1 MLFNTADFGLFLVT
15 VLVIYWSLA
24 RYQAARLSFL
34 LAASYYFYA
43 FWNPWYLF
51 LLFGVTLIDFVAS
64 HLLEL
69 SERRWVKRTILF
81 GVVAANLGVLA
92 YWKYASFLLGN
103 LHGFFESMGF
113 SVPTQIDVVLP
124 VGISFFTFQG
134 LSYVVDVYRGD
145 ISAER
150 SFSRFALYIAF
161 FSQLVAGPI
170 VRAKDL
176 LHQFDKPMR
185 LTNTL
190 FGAGLFLILAG
201 LMKKAVF
208 SDFLAVNLIDR
219 VYDNPEMYGSWE
231 VLAAAYGYSLQ
242 IYGDFA
248 GYTDIAIGT
257 ALLLGFKLPDNFN
270 LPYRADSFRG
280 FWHRWHISLSTW
292 LRDYLYIPLGG
303 SRKGASRTYCALIVT
318 MLLGGLWHGASW
330 TFVLWG
336 ALHGAFLVLERAN
349 RDLKAWDGRAPQ
361 RVGLDRV
368 EILNRWKASS
378 LMLRPLLFLKGWATY
393 ITLLSLG
400 LIQPV
405 FVFAAQSF
413 RVLVHFFEPLFAWR
427 GMRFLLVFHGVTLL
441 WIFFRADSMEHAQMI
456 FSQIGAGISGTPNL
470 SWPVLLVLIGGFAIH
485 WSPLKLHTV
494 AKNSFIQ
501 APAWAQAL
509 VVLGVLHFL
518 RYIYTEAP
526 QPFIYFQ
533 F

>member
-1 MLFNTADFGLFLVT
+1 MLFNTADFGIFLVT

-24 RYQAARLSFL
+24 RYQSARLSFL
-34 LAASYYFYA
+34 LGASYYFYA

-51 LLFGVTLIDFVAS
+51 LIVGVTVVDYLAS
-64 HLLEL
+64 HLIAGAQ
-69 SERRWVKRTILF
+69 RRWVKRALLV

-103 LHGFFESMGF
+103 LHGFFT
-113 SVPTQIDVVLP
+113 SVGLDVPRHVDVILP

-150 SFSRFALYIAF
+150 SFFRFALYIAF

-176 LHQFDKPMR
+176 LHQFDKPKA

-190 FGAGLFLILAG
+190 FGTGLFLILTG

-231 VLAAAYGYSLQ
+231 VLGAVYGYSLQ
-242 IYGDFA
+242 IYGDFS

-257 ALLLGFKLPDNFN
+257 ALLLGFKLPENFN

-303 SRKGASRTYCALIVT
+303 SRKGALRTYYALLLT
-318 MLLGGLWHGASW
+318 MLL
-330 TFVLWG
+330 
-336 ALHGAFLVLERAN
+336 
-349 RDLKAWDGRAPQ
+349 
-361 RVGLDRV
+361 
-368 EILNRWKASS
+368 
-378 LMLRPLLFLKGWATY
+378 
-393 ITLLSLG
+393 
-400 LIQPV
+400 
-405 FVFAAQSF
+405 
-413 RVLVHFFEPLFAWR
+413 
-427 GMRFLLVFHGVTLL
+427 
-441 WIFFRADSMEHAQMI
+441 
-456 FSQIGAGISGTPNL
+456 
-470 SWPVLLVLIGGFAIH
+470 
-485 WSPLKLHTV
+485 
-494 AKNSFIQ
+494 
-501 APAWAQAL
+501 
-509 VVLGVLHFL
+509 
-518 RYIYTEAP
+518 
-526 QPFIYFQ
+526 
-533 F
+533 